1 MSGRRRAFGNA
12 GERYAASRLAAQ
24 GWTIVDRNW
33 RGSCGEIDLVALDG
47 EVLVVVEVKT
57 RHGAARGA
65 AEEAVGPAKAA
76 RLLAL
81 GEEYLAAHPEHLER
95 YWRVDILAI
104 TVGPDGRAERVSHIV
119 NAVEG

>member
-1 MSGRRRAFGNA
+1 MSDGRRAFGNA
-12 GERYAASRLAAQ
+12 GERYAASRLTVQ

-33 RGSCGEIDLVALDG
+33 RGSSGEIDLVALDG

-57 RHGAARGA
+57 RHGATRGT
-65 AEEAVGPAKAA
+65 AEEAVGPVKAA

-81 GEEYLAAHPEHLER
+81 GEEYVATHPEHLDR
-95 YWRVDILAI
+95 YWRVDLLGI